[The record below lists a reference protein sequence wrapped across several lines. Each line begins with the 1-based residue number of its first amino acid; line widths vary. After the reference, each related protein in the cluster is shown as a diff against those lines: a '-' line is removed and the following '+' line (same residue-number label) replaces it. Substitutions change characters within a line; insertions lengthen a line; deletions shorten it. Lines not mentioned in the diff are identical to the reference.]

1 MIKIILLVLIAAVL
15 PATAAPFLAHS
26 KAVVAGQ
33 SGDHGSA
40 QKLLQDAIVAKPH
53 DAALLYDAGVS
64 EFKCGNYTNAVN
76 YFEKAAQHA
85 EKQVFQHEALFNAGN
100 AHTHL
105 KEYDAALQSYEKILA
120 DDATHERAKHNYE
133 VVKKLKEQEEE
144 QQQNQDQDKK
154 QDKQDQDDQDDQD
167 KDQQDGSDKQD
178 KDNQKSNDD
187 QSEGDDRSEENNQSG
202 DGDNGEDSDQKDG
215 NEEKQQQQNR
225 QGNKDNDSSEQNKQQ
240 QQKGGD
246 KQQKEAPTHG
256 DKPSDTQER
265 EYNNQREQSG
275 NTHNKPSE
283 KAEKKESTKAQSSNS
298 ATGAQ
303 PSPNPE
309 QPQIPEA
316 LAGPD
321 KQWMR
326 GALEA
331 CEKQDTTHNK
341 QLLKAVVG
349 ADKGDRRAVRSSW

>member
-1 MIKIILLVLIAAVL
+1 MIKIILLVLIGAVL

-33 SGDHGSA
+33 SGDHAAA
-40 QKLLQDAIVAKPH
+40 QKLLQDAIVERPQ

-76 YFEKAAQHA
+76 YFEKVAQYA
-85 EKQVFQHEALFNAGN
+85 EKQAFQHEALFNAGN

-120 DDATHERAKHNYE
+120 DDATHERARHNYE
-133 VVKKLKEQEEE
+133 VVKKLKEQEEQQ

-154 QDKQDQDDQDDQD
+154 QDQDGQDDQE
-167 KDQQDGSDKQD
+167 KDQQDGSDTQD
-178 KDNQKSNDD
+178 KDNQASNDD
-187 QSEGDDRSEENNQSG
+187 QSEGDDRSEENNQSR
-202 DGDNGEDSDQKDG
+202 DGESGEDSGKKDG
-215 NEEKQQQQNR
+215 NEEKQQQQN
-225 QGNKDNDSSEQNKQQ
+225 QQNNKDNGSSEQNKQQ

-265 EYNNQREQSG
+265 EYNNQREESG

-283 KAEKKESTKAQSSNS
+283 KAEKKESTKAQSSSS

-303 PSPNPE
+303 PSPNQE

-349 ADKGDRRAVRSSW
+349 TDKGDRRAVRSSW